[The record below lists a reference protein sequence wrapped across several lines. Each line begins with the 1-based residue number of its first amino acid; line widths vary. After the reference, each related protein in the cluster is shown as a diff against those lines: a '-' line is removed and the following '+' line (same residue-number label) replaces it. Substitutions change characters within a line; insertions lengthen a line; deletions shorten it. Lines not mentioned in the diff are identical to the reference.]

1 MVDIVVVD
9 PKSKTVVVV
18 VVDLKAN
25 TFVVVYPKTKLVLF
39 LVPSFEAR
47 EVHWYYNNRLD
58 IFRTRAG
65 VV

>member
-39 LVPSFEAR
+39 FGALFRGKGGPLV
-47 EVHWYYNNRLD
+47 LQ
-58 IFRTRAG
+58 
-65 VV
+65 